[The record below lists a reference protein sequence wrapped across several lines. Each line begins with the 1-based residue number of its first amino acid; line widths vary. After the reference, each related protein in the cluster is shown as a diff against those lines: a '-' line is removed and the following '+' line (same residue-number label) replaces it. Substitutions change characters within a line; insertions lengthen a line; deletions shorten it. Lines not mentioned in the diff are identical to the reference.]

1 MPELKGDTE
10 KAKTFSIAQEFD
22 NSTVKNVYI
31 EILTQLGVENPEE
44 TLQTIVDN
52 DNVFEGNCIFN
63 SKEYNEHE
71 YGMNEDS
78 LQILNISFYKSY
90 IKSVEILKE
99 LRNDEYSML
108 EELIVDSDK
117 DFLDDALEMCDEVE
131 KERLM
136 LYIKDK
142 NK

>member
-1 MPELKGDTE
+1 MNLKKYDNKCVRIIDTD
-10 KAKTFSIAQEFD
+10 D
-22 NSTVKNVYI
+22 NI
-31 EILTQLGVENPEE
+31 
-44 TLQTIVDN
+44 
-52 DNVFEGNCIFN
+52 FEGNCIFN

-90 IKSVEILKE
+90 IKSIEILKE
-99 LRNDEYSML
+99 LKKDEYTML

-117 DFLDDALEMCDEVE
+117 DFLDDALDMCNEIE

-136 LYIKDK
+136 LCIN
-142 NK
+142 NKK

>member
-1 MPELKGDTE
+1 MTLKKYDNKCVRIIDT
-10 KAKTFSIAQEFD
+10 D
-22 NSTVKNVYI
+22 
-31 EILTQLGVENPEE
+31 
-44 TLQTIVDN
+44 DN
-52 DNVFEGNCIFN
+52 DFEGNCIFN

-90 IKSVEILKE
+90 IKSIEILKE
-99 LRNDEYSML
+99 LRKDEYSML
-108 EELIVDSDK
+108 EELIVDSDN

-136 LYIKDK
+136 LCIKDK

>member
-1 MPELKGDTE
+1 MNLKKYDNKCVRIIDTD
-10 KAKTFSIAQEFD
+10 D
-22 NSTVKNVYI
+22 NI
-31 EILTQLGVENPEE
+31 
-44 TLQTIVDN
+44 
-52 DNVFEGNCIFN
+52 FEGNCTFN

-71 YGMNEDS
+71 YGINEDS

-90 IKSVEILKE
+90 IKSIEILKE
-99 LRNDEYSML
+99 LKKDEYTML

-136 LYIKDK
+136 LCIKDK

>member
-1 MPELKGDTE
+1 MNLKKYDNKCVRIIDTD
-10 KAKTFSIAQEFD
+10 D
-22 NSTVKNVYI
+22 NI
-31 EILTQLGVENPEE
+31 
-44 TLQTIVDN
+44 
-52 DNVFEGNCIFN
+52 FEGNCIFN

-90 IKSVEILKE
+90 IKSIEILKE
-99 LRNDEYSML
+99 LRKDEYTML

-117 DFLDDALEMCDEVE
+117 DFIDDALDMCNEIE

-136 LYIKDK
+136 LCINN

>member
-1 MPELKGDTE
+1 MTLKKYDNKCVRIIDT
-10 KAKTFSIAQEFD
+10 D
-22 NSTVKNVYI
+22 
-31 EILTQLGVENPEE
+31 
-44 TLQTIVDN
+44 

-90 IKSVEILKE
+90 IKSIEILKE
-99 LRNDEYSML
+99 LKKDEYTML
-108 EELIVDSDK
+108 EELIADSDK
-117 DFLDDALEMCDEVE
+117 DFLDDALDMCNEIE

-136 LYIKDK
+136 LCIKDK

>member
-1 MPELKGDTE
+1 MTLKKYDNKCVRIIDTD
-10 KAKTFSIAQEFD
+10 D
-22 NSTVKNVYI
+22 NI
-31 EILTQLGVENPEE
+31 
-44 TLQTIVDN
+44 
-52 DNVFEGNCIFN
+52 FEGNCIFN

-90 IKSVEILKE
+90 IKSIEILKE
-99 LRNDEYSML
+99 LRKDEYTML
-108 EELIVDSDK
+108 EDLIVDSDK
-117 DFLDDALEMCDEVE
+117 DFLDDALDMCNEIE

-136 LYIKDK
+136 LCIKDK

>member
-1 MPELKGDTE
+1 MTLKKYDNKCVRIIDT
-10 KAKTFSIAQEFD
+10 D
-22 NSTVKNVYI
+22 
-31 EILTQLGVENPEE
+31 
-44 TLQTIVDN
+44 

-90 IKSVEILKE
+90 IKSIEILKE
-99 LRNDEYSML
+99 LRKDEYSML

-136 LYIKDK
+136 LFIKDK

>member
-1 MPELKGDTE
+1 MGDLMNLKKYDNKCVRIIDT
-10 KAKTFSIAQEFD
+10 D
-22 NSTVKNVYI
+22 
-31 EILTQLGVENPEE
+31 
-44 TLQTIVDN
+44 

-90 IKSVEILKE
+90 IKSIEILKE
-99 LRNDEYSML
+99 LRKDEYTML

-117 DFLDDALEMCDEVE
+117 DFLDDALDMCNEIE

-136 LYIKDK
+136 LCIKDK